1 MTMNYITIKGY
12 VKNGKL
18 EIEMPENVADG
29 EARVEVPVMAGE
41 QDIVHEDTPLSPEE
55 IKEYLN
61 FKGLTLGEIE
71 TGGWAGR
78 GITDSV
84 QFVEELRR
92 RAWRKSELE

>member
-1 MTMNYITIKGY
+1 MNYITIKGS

-18 EIEMPENVADG
+18 EVKLPDNVVDG
-29 EARVEVPVMAGE
+29 EARVEVPVTNE
-41 QDIVHEDTPLSPEE
+41 QDGVQADIPLSSEE
-55 IKEYLN
+55 IKEFLN

-92 RAWRKSELE
+92 KAWRKNDLE